1 MITCI
6 LEGMQENT
14 HIHVNYDKVR
24 EITQG
29 EDENPAL
36 FSARLTEAVQ
46 KYTNL
51 DITTPAGLLYLHIQF
66 IGQSA
71 PDIRRKLRQLEK
83 GPETPQRDFLEV
95 GFKVLIE
102 RRRLREKRNVR
113 EKLNMPFWRQ
123 QLREEIN
130 LAHVIPERDLRP
142 PIPGPCFR
150 CNEFRTLGKGMP
162 TPAAPPKACPTCGQ
176 WGHWKMDC
184 PQGRP
189 GDSGEIPTSPQNP
202 SPTLREL
209 FQ

>member
-83 GPETPQRDFLEV
+83 GPVTPQRDFLEV